1 MANGSKKRASMRSS
15 KLTNQ
20 SGHGNAKDGDTTM
33 LDARTSNPSQ
43 QQKAPPGEIP
53 DELIDDAEASD
64 LDEFDTPV
72 DAANED
78 TAYAEADNDDVFDV
92 VDDFDGDADDDPDV
106 IEASLKAAPGEE
118 ICSNEIRRR
127 LEERMEL
134 RRLSEDLDYLD
145 IDI

>member
-1 MANGSKKRASMRSS
+1 MANGGKKRASIRSK

-20 SGHGNAKDGDTTM
+20 SGHGNAKDGETNM
-33 LDARTSNPSQ
+33 LDARTTSGQ
-43 QQKAPPGEIP
+43 HQQKAPPGELP

-64 LDEFDTPV
+64 LDDFDTPL

-92 VDDFDGDADDDPDV
+92 DDGFDGDADDDPD
-106 IEASLKAAPGEE
+106 ALKATLKAAPGEE

-134 RRLSEDLDYLD
+134 RRLSQDLDYLD

>member
-1 MANGSKKRASMRSS
+1 MRS
-15 KLTNQ
+15 KTLTNQ

-33 LDARTSNPSQ
+33 LDARTSNTPH
-43 QQKAPPGEIP
+43 QQKAPPGELP
-53 DELIDDAEASD
+53 EELIDDNEASD
-64 LDEFDTPV
+64 LDDFDTPA

-78 TAYAEADNDDVFDV
+78 TAYAEAGNDDVFDV
-92 VDDFDGDADDDPDV
+92 DDDFAADAAEDPEA

-134 RRLSEDLDYLD
+134 RRLSQDLDYLD